1 MWRTEWTLT
10 NMAAVFMTR
19 SSKSWRRAG
28 TRVRL
33 VIKFADMA
41 LATPPGRVISM
52 RNSRVGTMVGLG
64 PHDGPV
70 AGVLIDLD
78 GHGHLCR
85 ATDTQRR
92 GRDPACAGVGVFAL
106 IRTATLDVPAAARA

>member
-1 MWRTEWTLT
+1 
-10 NMAAVFMTR
+10 MA
-19 SSKSWRRAG
+19 
-28 TRVRL
+28 
-33 VIKFADMA
+33 
-41 LATPPGRVISM
+41 
-52 RNSRVGTMVGLG
+52 GLG

-70 AGVLIDLD
+70 AGVLIDLG